1 MSITIYH
8 NPRWGK
14 SRSSVGILND
24 KGVKYN
30 IIKYI
35 ENPPS
40 PSELRII
47 AKKLNLKAKDF
58 IRKSE
63 QDFKNLN
70 ISEQKLNNDEEMFEI
85 MSENPKIIERP
96 IIINGNKACIG
107 RPPENVL
114 ELIEN
119 EDWSLCS
126 STFF

>member
-1 MSITIYH
+1 MNAYIRVMSVTIYH

-14 SRSSVGILND
+14 SRNSVGILND

-35 ENPPS
+35 ETPLS
-40 PSELRII
+40 PSELKII

-58 IRKSE
+58 IRKNE

-70 ISEQKLNNDEEMFEI
+70 VSEQKLNNDEEMFEI

-107 RPPENVL
+107 RPPENIL
-114 ELIEN
+114 KIL
-119 EDWSLCS
+119 
-126 STFF
+126 

>member
-1 MSITIYH
+1 MSVTIYH

-14 SRSSVGILND
+14 SRNSVGILND

-40 PSELRII
+40 PSELKII

-58 IRKSE
+58 IRKGE

-70 ISEQKLNNDEEMFEI
+70 VSEQKLNNDEEMFEI

-96 IIINGNKACIG
+96 IIVNGNKACIG
-107 RPPENVL
+107 RPPENIL
-114 ELIEN
+114 KIL
-119 EDWSLCS
+119 
-126 STFF
+126 